1 MVKRPGVSTPG
12 LFFKRGE
19 IKIIY
24 LIIKKI
30 KVMENKYEIVEE
42 VTQML
47 KDFDGE
53 MIEFLLVKLG
63 MTDQILRQLVL
74 KADSGVIID
83 LLLEK
88 QDLHSS
94 MYRD

>member
-1 MVKRPGVSTPG
+1 
-12 LFFKRGE
+12 
-19 IKIIY
+19 
-24 LIIKKI
+24 
-30 KVMENKYEIVEE
+30 MENKYEIIEE

-74 KADSGVIID
+74 KADGGVIID

>member
-1 MVKRPGVSTPG
+1 
-12 LFFKRGE
+12 
-19 IKIIY
+19 
-24 LIIKKI
+24 
-30 KVMENKYEIVEE
+30 MENKYEIIEE

-74 KADSGVIID
+74 KADGGVTID

>member
-1 MVKRPGVSTPG
+1 
-12 LFFKRGE
+12 
-19 IKIIY
+19 
-24 LIIKKI
+24 
-30 KVMENKYEIVEE
+30 MENKYEIIEE

-53 MIEFLLVKLG
+53 MIEFLLVNLG

-74 KADSGVIID
+74 KADGGVIID